1 MSQRSAGNNWIIYTT
16 AGGATLAID
25 QAEKDKTAIWWLSGV
40 ARGDICQLLEADLQA
55 CAARMDLLVLV
66 LKDVTDI
73 SSECL
78 QMLVRLQKEVLDCT
92 EGELRLANAK
102 GAVAEKLTKLRINLA
117 LNVTEEALE
126 QPKTER
132 PVVNT
137 AGAKPVKYELFTDY
151 DTVEQRETEPPKRD
165 EKPSES
171 AAPVEAPAVPAVQEQ
186 PGTPDRAAMQWML
199 IDHRNGTIYRCH
211 SQDARIGRLPECDIT
226 LPMPSIS
233 RSHVKIIFREDKWW
247 VEDLNSKF
255 GTKVEEQQLA
265 ANIPVA
271 LTKRTATI
279 QLSRFTFEWVSG
291 ACCALID
298 AQEASQGPLGKLVH
312 EASGESVC
320 IVGNQMKIGRRYLPQ
335 GHQWNCS
342 QVVSGEHAQIRRE
355 QDGWYL
361 VDLNSRNG
369 TYLNDARLAADTPAK
384 LQDGDRISLGMM
396 GEKFRWMAGRGED
409 A

>member
-1 MSQRSAGNNWIIYTT
+1 MSQRSAGNNWIIYT
-16 AGGATLAID
+16 ADSGATLAVD
-25 QAEKDKTAIWWLSGV
+25 QVEKDKSAIWWLSGV
-40 ARGDICQLLEADLQA
+40 ARGDICQQLEADLQA

-92 EGELRLANAK
+92 DGELRLVNAK
-102 GAVAEKLTKLRINLA
+102 GAVAEKLTRLRIHMA

-132 PVVNT
+132 PTVDT
-137 AGAKPVKYELFTDY
+137 AGKKTVRHELFTDY
-151 DTVEQRETEPPKRD
+151 ATVEKQETATQQTTPKQ
-165 EKPSES
+165 
-171 AAPVEAPAVPAVQEQ
+171 EAPAMPVESGIPVKSGESD
-186 PGTPDRAAMQWML
+186 GAATKWML
-199 IDHRNGTIYRCH
+199 IDHRNGTIYRG
-211 SQDARIGRLPECDIT
+211 STSEVLIGRLPECDIT
-226 LPMPSIS
+226 LAMPSIS
-233 RSHVKIIFREDKWW
+233 RNHARITFREDKWW

-255 GTKVEEQQLA
+255 GTKVDGQLLT
-265 ANIPVA
+265 ANTSVA
-271 LTKRTATI
+271 LARRTATI
-279 QLSRFTFEWVSG
+279 QFSRYTFEWVSG
-291 ACCALID
+291 SCCALID
-298 AQEASQGPLGKLVH
+298 AQEAVEGPVGKLVH

-320 IVGNQMKIGRRYLPQ
+320 IVGNQMKIGRKYLPQ
-335 GHQWNCS
+335 GYQWNCS

-369 TYLNDARLAADTPAK
+369 TYLDDARLTADAPAK
-384 LQDGDRISLGMM
+384 LRDGARISLGMM
-396 GEKFRWMAGRGED
+396 GEKFRWMEGRGEE

>member
-16 AGGATLAID
+16 ADGATLAVD
-25 QAEKDKTAIWWLSGV
+25 QAEKNQSAIWWLSGV
-40 ARGDICQLLEADLQA
+40 ARGDICQQLEADLQA

-92 EGELRLANAK
+92 DGELRLVNAG
-102 GAVAEKLTKLRINLA
+102 GAVAEKLTRLRVHLA
-117 LNVTEEALE
+117 LNVTEETLE
-126 QPKTER
+126 QPKTDR
-132 PVVNT
+132 PAVDT
-137 AGAKPVKYELFTDY
+137 AGKKSVRHELFTDY
-151 DTVEQRETEPPKRD
+151 AAVEQQET
-165 EKPSES
+165 
-171 AAPVEAPAVPAVQEQ
+171 AAQQTTPEQEAPA
-186 PGTPDRAAMQWML
+186 TPVESGLLVKSSESDGAATKWML
-199 IDHRNGTIYRCH
+199 IDHRNGTIYRGGR
-211 SQDARIGRLPECDIT
+211 SEVVIGRLQECDIT

-233 RSHVKIIFREDKWW
+233 RSHVKITFREDKWW

-255 GTKVEEQQLA
+255 GTKVDGQLLT
-265 ANIPVA
+265 ANTPVA
-271 LTKRTATI
+271 LARRTASI

-298 AQEASQGPLGKLVH
+298 AQEAAQGPVGKLVH

-320 IVGNQMKIGRRYLPQ
+320 IVGKQMKIGRRYLPQ

-342 QVVSGEHAQIRRE
+342 QVVSGEHAQICRE

-369 TYLNDARLAADTPAK
+369 TYLDDAKLTADVPAK
-384 LQDGDRISLGMM
+384 LQDGARISLGMM
-396 GEKFRWMAGRGED
+396 GEKFRWMEGRGEE